1 MREQKAKDI
10 LLLHRLNEKPGK
22 GMVAWLKSVIAVG
35 SSGIAFLCIERLFLP
50 RDRNARL
57 TEKVSR
63 VGNGRLVGVEN
74 KAAVL
79 TTTQVAEWQS
89 DGWRWLFVQCFRLQ
103 SQIAACMDERECEVR
118 LV

>member
-50 RDRNARL
+50 RDRNVLRKL
-57 TEKVSR
+57 QSGSR
-63 VGNGRLVGVEN
+63 MGGAGSLCS
-74 KAAVL
+74 A
-79 TTTQVAEWQS
+79 S
-89 DGWRWLFVQCFRLQ
+89 DCSPRLQ
-103 SQIAACMDERECEVR
+103 PRTLVHSVR
-118 LV
+118 KRSGYLR